1 MGFFDFLGKNKI
13 TMGLFKM
20 SFKKMNDTQKEEF
33 IYKAIDKLA
42 LGEEKLPDNPQM
54 AMIINQWKGM
64 RDWDKKQ
71 MVKMIAPKMSEA
83 IEKGEFDQMMGGMG

>member
-13 TMGLFKM
+13 TMGLFKVA
-20 SFKKMNDTQKEEF
+20 FKKMSDTQKEDF

-42 LGEEKLPDNPQM
+42 SGEEKIPDNPQM

-71 MVKMIAPKMSEA
+71 MVKMIAPKMIEA
-83 IEKGEFDQMMGGMG
+83 IESGEFDKMMGGM

>member
-1 MGFFDFLGKNKI
+1 MGILDFLGKNKI
-13 TMGLFKM
+13 TMGLFKVA
-20 SFKKMNDTQKEEF
+20 FKKMSDAQKEDF

-42 LGEEKLPDNPQM
+42 SGKEKIPDNPQM

-71 MVKMIAPKMSEA
+71 MVKMIAPKMIEA
-83 IEKGEFDQMMGGMG
+83 IEKGDFDPVQ